1 MSQSDLSN
9 SKSVRNFKRNIKRT
23 DKVIHQIQYN
33 IDASEALV
41 ETMRDFHSRGIKTA
55 SKKLMIS
62 ERDLSY
68 IYELG
73 FIALLS
79 NFESFM
85 FDITKELVTKYP
97 ESLNTDKSVSI
108 ASIRD
113 FKSISH
119 LINFHIDAYAIEK
132 TYSLR
137 KWYEYLES
145 VFNVDIFNGNKKK
158 WNTLYILNEIR
169 NCYMHSN
176 SKTTSSF
183 IKHVK
188 PYLNA
193 EIPLNRPIKLDR
205 KKHYHNLYAL
215 LKSIAE
221 PIKQK
226 E

>member
-1 MSQSDLSN
+1 MSQADLLS
-9 SKSVRNFKRNIKRT
+9 SKSVRNFKRNINRT

-33 IDASEALV
+33 IDASKALL
-41 ETMRDFHSRGIKTA
+41 ETMHDYPKRGIKTV
-55 SKKLMIS
+55 SKQLLIS

-68 IYELG
+68 IYEIG

-85 FDITKELVTKYP
+85 FDLTKELVSKYP
-97 ESLNTDKSVSI
+97 ESLNTEKLVSI
-108 ASIRD
+108 TSIRD
-113 FKSISH
+113 FKSINQ
-119 LINFHIDAYAIEK
+119 LIDFHIDAYAIEK
-132 TYSLR
+132 TYSLQ

-145 VFNVDIFNGNKKK
+145 VYRVDIFDGNKKK
-158 WNTLYILNEIR
+158 WNMLYILNEIR

-176 SKTTSSF
+176 SKTTSNF

-188 PYLNA
+188 PYLHT

-205 KKHYHNLYAL
+205 KKYYHKLYIL

-221 PIKQK
+221 PIKHK